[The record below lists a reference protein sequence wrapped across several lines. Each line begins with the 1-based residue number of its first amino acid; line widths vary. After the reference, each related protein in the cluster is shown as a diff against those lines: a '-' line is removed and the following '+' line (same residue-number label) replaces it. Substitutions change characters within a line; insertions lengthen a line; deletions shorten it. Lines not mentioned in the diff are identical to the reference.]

1 MGMVKNIKVRTK
13 MIILNI
19 LVIITIIFIAGY
31 SLIELHTSNSVSLD
45 VLDKSIRDKYDDNIQ
60 KQVIGVVTLL
70 EHINKQYEAGEYTLE
85 EAKKL
90 GADLVRDMRYG
101 NGGYFWID
109 TVEGVNV
116 VLFGSE
122 TEGANRYDEKDAKGF
137 EYMKAIINAGLQE
150 DGGYVDYHF
159 PREGETEPS
168 PKRSY
173 SLLFEPFNWVV
184 GTGDYTDDIDQL
196 VNDYAKG
203 IHSKERQTMNMLF
216 WGTLFMIVLVG
227 SITMSITVD
236 ILNVLKITKGH
247 LGKWGKG
254 DFTAELSQHFLE
266 RKDDF
271 GELAEAMEEMRNAIK
286 LLVSKAKG
294 EATNI
299 GRVVQEVNQKV
310 VVLNVEIE
318 EIASTTEEL
327 SAGMEETAASTEEM
341 AATSREIQQAVK
353 TIAEKSLQ
361 GAGQAE
367 KISERAKVI
376 KLETQKAKEKSSMI
390 HHQIRD
396 KLNEALKDA
405 QVVERIQGLSD
416 SIMNITTQTNLLA
429 LNASI
434 EAARAGEAGKGF
446 SVVATE
452 ITNLANQSKDTVIQ
466 IQGITEQVMGAV
478 SNLANNAKELLEY
491 VATDVSKDYEAFLGV
506 ADTYSEDANY
516 VDDLV
521 TDFSATAEEL
531 LASVDNI
538 MLAIDE
544 VAKAATEGA
553 MGTTNIAEKNTNIMT
568 SSSEVVEGVQD
579 SMKSSLVLQEEVSK
593 FTV

>member
-1 MGMVKNIKVRTK
+1 MVKNIKVRTK

-19 LVIITIIFIAGY
+19 LVIITIIFTACY
-31 SLIELHTSNSVSLD
+31 SLIELHTSNSISLD
-45 VLDKSIRDKYDDNIQ
+45 VLEKSIREKYDDNIQ
-60 KQVIGVVTLL
+60 KQVTGVVTLL
-70 EHINKQYEAGEYTLE
+70 EHIYKQYEAGEYTLE

-101 NGGYFWID
+101 NDGYFWID

-122 TEGANRYDEKDAKGF
+122 TEGANRYDEKDANGF

-196 VNDYAKG
+196 VNDYAKE
-203 IHSKERQTMNMLF
+203 IHNKERQTMNMLF
-216 WGTLFMIVLVG
+216 WGTIFMIILVG

-247 LGKWGKG
+247 LGKWAKG

-271 GELAEAMEEMRNAIK
+271 GELAAAMEEMRNAIK
-286 LLVSKAKG
+286 LLVSRVKG
-294 EATNI
+294 EATSI
-299 GRVVQEVNQKV
+299 GKVVQEVNQKV
-310 VVLNVEIE
+310 VVLNGEIE
-318 EIASTTEEL
+318 EIASATEEL

-341 AATSREIQQAVK
+341 AATSREIQYAVK

-367 KISERAKVI
+367 KISERAKAI
-376 KLETQKAKEKSSMI
+376 KLETQKAKEKSTMI

-416 SIMNITTQTNLLA
+416 SIMNITAQTNLLA

-446 SVVATE
+446 SVVAAE

-478 SNLANNAKELLEY
+478 SNLANNSKELLEY

-553 MGTTNIAEKNTNIMT
+553 IGTTNIAEKNTNIMT

-579 SMKSSLVLQEEVSK
+579 SMKSSLVLQEEVAK